1 MPVHLY
7 IEVFSGGAIL
17 TDSEFTIV
25 EEAIVNKR
33 TFDAI
38 PEEIREKVW
47 SHETERTSKVLGTLA
62 DLGLVAPHKIGMN
75 SLVKILRAGYTDGR
89 DGFGLVAIARKL
101 GKRKIDV
108 KKRLKEKLMEPVV
121 KLLFENAKREA
132 QMADN
137 PGGTCEAFSNEESD
151 DNGDL
156 GAIAL
161 RPFRHYKDF
170 EKTLGQAVVHYV
182 RDSGEDGLTLSSL
195 MGKLRTASN
204 DELHA
209 ASLVRVARCLNTLI
223 DEGVLFCVN
232 AYYDQRYILKEHGDG
247 WLLRPFSLV
256 PSAGSV
262 TTPQV
267 VFEGEK
273 DTLSFPWLKMD
284 GGTNCKFLFAIQRKL
299 LALIIQNPGIT
310 EERAYAKM
318 DKLLS
323 LQDTREAMS
332 LLVEE
337 GLVYTRAATDPTA
350 TADKKT
356 PSVSLFNSQP
366 SVPRVIKLVGNVLA
380 YDRLT
385 FMMHYFPHVECI
397 QRFGSIV
404 QDYQNE
410 VSEFQRD

>member
-25 EEAIVNKR
+25 EEAIANKR

-101 GKRKIDV
+101 VKRKIDV
-108 KKRLKEKLMEPVV
+108 KKRLKEKLMEPVLIDCWRV
-121 KLLFENAKREA
+121 ETKMHAMTMEDDELLR
-132 QMADN
+132 
-137 PGGTCEAFSNEESD
+137 GCEAFSNEESD

-195 MGKLRTASN
+195 MAKLRTASN

-209 ASLVRVARCLNTLI
+209 ASL
-223 DEGVLFCVN
+223 
-232 AYYDQRYILKEHGDG
+232 RYILKEHGDG

-350 TADKKT
+350 TADKRT
-356 PSVSLFNSQP
+356 PSVSLFDSQP

-380 YDRLT
+380 YDRST

>member
-1 MPVHLY
+1 MQYKKLGFAYGVMY
-7 IEVFSGGAIL
+7 RY
-17 TDSEFTIV
+17 SEFTIV
-25 EEAIVNKR
+25 EEAIANKR

-38 PEEIREKVW
+38 PEEIREKSLQRDKEQLFQQAAEQESMVN
-47 SHETERTSKVLGTLA
+47 STLEEITSERHMVKHRSSSFGGPHNNDQIFEDDFPTNATPGQCALELGYQVLGTCSLTAHHSAVSENFNLEESSEVARLA
-62 DLGLVAPHKIGMN
+62 A
-75 SLVKILRAGYTDGR
+75 STAT
-89 DGFGLVAIARKL
+89 
-101 GKRKIDV
+101 
-108 KKRLKEKLMEPVV
+108 
-121 KLLFENAKREA
+121 KRE
-132 QMADN
+132 N
-137 PGGTCEAFSNEESD
+137 LRLLSYKSLRGGSGFAAHLANKVNATKPSELIDCWRVETKMHAMTMEDDELLRGCEAFSNEESD

-195 MGKLRTASN
+195 MAKLRTASN

-209 ASLVRVARCLNTLI
+209 ASL
-223 DEGVLFCVN
+223 
-232 AYYDQRYILKEHGDG
+232 
-247 WLLRPFSLV
+247 
-256 PSAGSV
+256 
-262 TTPQV
+262 
-267 VFEGEK
+267 
-273 DTLSFPWLKMD
+273 
-284 GGTNCKFLFAIQRKL
+284 RKL

-350 TADKKT
+350 TADKRT
-356 PSVSLFNSQP
+356 PSVSLFDSQP

-380 YDRLT
+380 YDRST